1 MTDGTTQGLAQAI
14 GARGDDDAMLR
25 EVLEGLR
32 RPDKRI
38 ASKFHYDKRGSELF
52 ERITR
57 LEEYYPTRTERALLE
72 RLMPQWVAELRPAAL
87 VELGAGSAEKSR
99 VALDAMVAVRSGRAY
114 VPVDV
119 SHDFL
124 QETAAALRAEYPTL
138 AMTPVVADLTAAWTL
153 PPGLPS
159 PAWIAFLGSTLG
171 NFEEPAAT
179 RLLRRVRARL
189 RADDRFLLGVDLR
202 PGPHKTVER
211 VERAYD
217 DAPGITAAFSLNLL
231 HVLNDQLGADFDTSA
246 FRHRSFYDA
255 ERGRVET
262 YLVATRDMT
271 VTFPEGT
278 RIRIARNEAI
288 RTEIS
293 CKYDRPTVDRLFAA
307 AGLAVTRWAE
317 DARAYYA
324 LVLGRAA

>member
-1 MTDGTTQGLAQAI
+1 MTDGTTEGLAQAI
-14 GARGDDDAMLR
+14 GARDDDDAMLR
-25 EVLEGLR
+25 EVLDGLR

-38 ASKFHYDKRGSELF
+38 ASKFHYDTRGSELF
-52 ERITR
+52 EQITR

-72 RLMPQWVAELRPAAL
+72 QLMPGWVAELRPAAL
-87 VELGAGSAEKSR
+87 VELGAGSASKSR
-99 VALDAMVAVRSGRAY
+99 VALDAMVAVDSGRAY

-124 QETAAALRAEYPTL
+124 RETAAAVRAEYPTL
-138 AMTPVVADLTAAWTL
+138 EVTPVVGDLTAAL
-153 PPGLPS
+153 DVPHDLPS
-159 PAWIAFLGSTLG
+159 PAWIAFLGSTIG
-171 NFEEPAAT
+171 NFEEPAAIE
-179 RLLRRVRARL
+179 LLRRVRARL
-189 RADDRFLLGVDLR
+189 RPDDRFLLGVDLR
-202 PGPHKTVER
+202 PGPNKAVAR
-211 VERAYD
+211 IERAYD

-246 FRHRSFYDA
+246 FRHRSYYHA

-271 VTFPEGT
+271 VTFPDGT
-278 RIRIARNEAI
+278 EIAIARDEAI
-288 RTEIS
+288 RTEVS

-307 AGLAVTRWAE
+307 AGLAVERWAE
-317 DARAYYA
+317 DERAYYA